1 MDIKDMTPRK
11 SSFEQDITSKED
23 TLYPELVN
31 TEDDTVNVDR
41 ADATTNIPK
50 GRDPWN
56 LD

>member
-1 MDIKDMTPRK
+1 MTPRK